1 LIVGIINSE
10 EDLNQVLS
18 KFFSILYF
26 KNKVPEIGRIAA
38 NYSLKAQKKSLT
50 AGFINSIQNIMNLHC
65 RNCSW

>member
-38 NYSLKAQKKSLT
+38 NYSLKAQK
-50 AGFINSIQNIMNLHC
+50 
-65 RNCSW
+65 